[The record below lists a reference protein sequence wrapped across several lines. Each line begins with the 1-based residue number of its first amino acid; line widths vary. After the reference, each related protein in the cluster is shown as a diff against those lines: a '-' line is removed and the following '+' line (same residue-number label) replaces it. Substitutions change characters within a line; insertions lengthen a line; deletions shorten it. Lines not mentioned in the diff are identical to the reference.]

1 MEAIEALT
9 QQMQKLSLNYAN
21 LSSAL
26 LAQTQPI
33 QPQPVR
39 RIQPARYTQPN
50 NLTQTFR
57 PNRPRTDIR
66 DIECYRC
73 GEKGHYARDCM
84 SERNARRPQ
93 RRDANYLETYE
104 ETYDSYDNYYKDE
117 YYQDYYDNNY
127 EEAEA
132 YVTTRSRSQPT
143 TNYRPKPKQPRA
155 V

>member
-84 SERNARRPQ
+84 SSEMR
-93 RRDANYLETYE
+93 
-104 ETYDSYDNYYKDE
+104 
-117 YYQDYYDNNY
+117 
-127 EEAEA
+127 
-132 YVTTRSRSQPT
+132 
-143 TNYRPKPKQPRA
+143 
-155 V
+155 

>member
-50 NLTQTFR
+50 NLTQKK
-57 PNRPRTDIR
+57 DITLEIVCQKEMQEDLKEEMLIIWKHMKKLMILMIIIMKMNIIKIITMTIMR
-66 DIECYRC
+66 
-73 GEKGHYARDCM
+73 KLKPM
-84 SERNARRPQ
+84 SLLVLDLNQPLTIGQ
-93 RRDANYLETYE
+93 NL
-104 ETYDSYDNYYKDE
+104 
-117 YYQDYYDNNY
+117 NNQ
-127 EEAEA
+127 EL
-132 YVTTRSRSQPT
+132 
-143 TNYRPKPKQPRA
+143 
-155 V
+155 